1 MFFRSDED
9 FVGGRHSGG
18 GDGNVQKGEEGFGGK
33 HGRTKC
39 DDGTLLRDFSISVQL
54 RDLLE

>member
-1 MFFRSDED
+1 MYRKAKR
-9 FVGGRHSGG
+9 VLAGNTGG
-18 GDGNVQKGEEGFGGK
+18 
-33 HGRTKC
+33 TKC